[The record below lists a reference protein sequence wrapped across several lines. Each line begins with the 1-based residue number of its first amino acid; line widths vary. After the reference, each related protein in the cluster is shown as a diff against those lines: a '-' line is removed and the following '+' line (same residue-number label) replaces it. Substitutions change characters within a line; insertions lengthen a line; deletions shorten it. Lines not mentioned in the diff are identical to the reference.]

1 MRISVKNNV
10 DTLIFHTAIC
20 VAGTTNSIYRRDK
33 SEIWLAIPPARCACG
48 MEGSMKVILYLS
60 DMMIPFVVF
69 YIVGIGIIQKNKVY
83 DDFIEGAKD
92 GLKTV
97 VGVMPTMVG
106 LMIGVGV
113 LSSSGFLDFFTKQI
127 AKMTLKIGL
136 PPAVVPAMIVRMF
149 SSSAATGLVLDVFKQ
164 FGTDSYEGLLS
175 SIMMSSTETIFY
187 TMSVYFMTAKVTKT
201 RWTLAGALISTLAGI
216 IASVI
221 MTKMMI

>member
-1 MRISVKNNV
+1 
-10 DTLIFHTAIC
+10 
-20 VAGTTNSIYRRDK
+20 
-33 SEIWLAIPPARCACG
+33 
-48 MEGSMKVILYLS
+48 MKVILYLS

-97 VGVMPTMVG
+97 AGVMPTMVG

-113 LSSSGFLDFFTKQI
+113 LSSSGFLDFFTKYI

-187 TMSVYFMTAKVTKT
+187 TLSVYSSA
-201 RWTLAGALISTLAGI
+201 AGI
-216 IASVI
+216 SKSRYTVLCAIIANVSGI
-221 MTKMMI
+221 AASYILTCIFFANN

>member
-1 MRISVKNNV
+1 MLSEMR
-10 DTLIFHTAIC
+10 
-20 VAGTTNSIYRRDK
+20 
-33 SEIWLAIPPARCACG
+33 
-48 MEGSMKVILYLS
+48 GSMKVILYLS

-97 VGVMPTMVG
+97 AGVMPTMVG

-113 LSSSGFLDFFTKQI
+113 LSSSGFLDFFTKYI

-136 PPAVVPAMIVRMF
+136 PPTVVPAMIVRMF

-187 TMSVYFMTAKVTKT
+187 TMSVYFMTARVTKT

>member
-1 MRISVKNNV
+1 MLMRLFFTLLFVSERKQIAFMADEKSLARISHRH
-10 DTLIFHTAIC
+10 F
-20 VAGTTNSIYRRDK
+20 TTSR
-33 SEIWLAIPPARCACG
+33 SG
-48 MEGSMKVILYLS
+48 MENGMKVILYLS
-60 DMMIPFVVF
+60 DMIIPFVVF

-113 LSSSGFLDFFTKQI
+113 LSSSGFLNFFTKQI
-127 AKMTLKIGL
+127 AKVTLKIGL
-136 PPAVVPAMIVRMF
+136 PSAVVPAMIVRMF

>member
-1 MRISVKNNV
+1 
-10 DTLIFHTAIC
+10 
-20 VAGTTNSIYRRDK
+20 
-33 SEIWLAIPPARCACG
+33 
-48 MEGSMKVILYLS
+48 MKVILYLS
-60 DMMIPFVVF
+60 DMMIPFVVL

-97 VGVMPTMVG
+97 AGVMPTMVG

-113 LSSSGFLDFFTKQI
+113 LSSSGFLNFFTKHI

>member
-1 MRISVKNNV
+1 MR
-10 DTLIFHTAIC
+10 
-20 VAGTTNSIYRRDK
+20 
-33 SEIWLAIPPARCACG
+33 
-48 MEGSMKVILYLS
+48 GSMKVILYLS

-97 VGVMPTMVG
+97 AGVMPTMVG

-113 LSSSGFLDFFTKQI
+113 LSSSGFLNFFTKHI
-127 AKMTLKIGL
+127 AKMTLKISL
-136 PPAVVPAMIVRMF
+136 PPSVVPAMIVRMF

>member
-1 MRISVKNNV
+1 MLSEMR
-10 DTLIFHTAIC
+10 
-20 VAGTTNSIYRRDK
+20 
-33 SEIWLAIPPARCACG
+33 
-48 MEGSMKVILYLS
+48 GSMKVILYLS
-60 DMMIPFVVF
+60 NMMIPFVVF

-97 VGVMPTMVG
+97 AGVMPTMVG

-113 LSSSGFLDFFTKQI
+113 LSSSGFLNFFTKQI

-187 TMSVYFMTAKVTKT
+187 TMSVYFMTARVTKT

>member
-1 MRISVKNNV
+1 MLSEMR
-10 DTLIFHTAIC
+10 
-20 VAGTTNSIYRRDK
+20 
-33 SEIWLAIPPARCACG
+33 
-48 MEGSMKVILYLS
+48 GSMKVILYLS

-97 VGVMPTMVG
+97 AGVMPTMVG

-187 TMSVYFMTAKVTKT
+187 TMSVYFMTARVTKT

>member
-1 MRISVKNNV
+1 MYKR
-10 DTLIFHTAIC
+10 
-20 VAGTTNSIYRRDK
+20 
-33 SEIWLAIPPARCACG
+33 
-48 MEGSMKVILYLS
+48 
-60 DMMIPFVVF
+60 
-69 YIVGIGIIQKNKVY
+69 QVY

-97 VGVMPTMVG
+97 AGVMPTMVG

-113 LSSSGFLDFFTKQI
+113 LSSSGFLDFFTKHI

>member
-1 MRISVKNNV
+1 
-10 DTLIFHTAIC
+10 
-20 VAGTTNSIYRRDK
+20 
-33 SEIWLAIPPARCACG
+33 
-48 MEGSMKVILYLS
+48 MEGSVKIILYLS

-113 LSSSGFLDFFTKQI
+113 LSSSGFLNFFTKQI

-216 IASVI
+216 IKSVI

>member
-1 MRISVKNNV
+1 
-10 DTLIFHTAIC
+10 
-20 VAGTTNSIYRRDK
+20 
-33 SEIWLAIPPARCACG
+33 
-48 MEGSMKVILYLS
+48 MKVILYLS

-69 YIVGIGIIQKNKVY
+69 YIVGIGITQKNKVY

-97 VGVMPTMVG
+97 AGVMPTMVG

-113 LSSSGFLDFFTKQI
+113 LSSSGFLDFFTKHI

-187 TMSVYFMTAKVTKT
+187 TMSVYFMTARVTKT

-221 MTKMMI
+221 MTKMMIWLICLIT